1 MKITK
6 KTLKEFGISLYEFSQ
21 KSNIPYSSIS
31 VIFNESLAKDVHKE
45 AEEMIENKRKYLLD
59 QWSENAIIN
68 VIGEKLVQDLI
79 PKGRI
84 FVRFVCQ
91 I

>member
-6 KTLKEFGISLYEFSQ
+6 KTLKDFGISLYELSQ

-45 AEEMIENKRKYLLD
+45 AEEMIENKRKILL
-59 QWSENAIIN
+59 EKIN
-68 VIGEKLVQDLI
+68 G
-79 PKGRI
+79 
-84 FVRFVCQ
+84 C
-91 I
+91 